1 MTVIEEARAALD
13 VDPVRLT
20 RVARKHGI
28 DTQEAA
34 EKIAWRRS
42 VLDRGG
48 KAAAHMASVILGR
61 TFKGVGA

>member
-1 MTVIEEARAALD
+1 MSVIEEARAALD

-28 DTQEAA
+28 DMQEAA

-48 KAAAHMASVILGR
+48 KAAAYMASVILGR
-61 TFKGVGA
+61 TFKGVGV

>member
-48 KAAAHMASVILGR
+48 KSAAYMASVVLGR

>member
-1 MTVIEEARAALD
+1 MTVIEEARARLD
-13 VDPVRLT
+13 VEPARLS

-28 DTQEAA
+28 DEQEAV

-48 KAAAHMASVILGR
+48 KAAAVMASVVLGR
-61 TFKGVGA
+61 TFKGVGN